1 MSIHL
6 DVTSEDDW
14 RSVVD
19 LAGSKYG
26 KLDILVNNAG
36 MTIPKP
42 LEETTADDWA
52 GRRCG
57 DGSTGCSPW
66 GCGGGN
72 AAAFLPYG
80 SEHLEG

>member
-14 RSVVD
+14 CSVVD
-19 LAGSKYG
+19 QAGSKYG

-42 LEETTADDWA
+42 LEETTADDWDRTSLWRWLHRVLTL
-52 GRRCG
+52 GLWRR
-57 DGSTGCSPW
+57 
-66 GCGGGN
+66 
-72 AAAFLPYG
+72 
-80 SEHLEG
+80 